1 MEPRGE
7 VSSQSLRLG
16 TLRLGPHV
24 AKYGEVEGI
33 HHLVLLEWEY
43 LYLLLY
49 RYQTSI
55 STCKLGQ
62 GSYHLSGECQALQEI
77 TR

>member
-7 VSSQSLRLG
+7 VLEPEPQAWHSTPGSTRS
-16 TLRLGPHV
+16 
-24 AKYGEVEGI
+24 EVWREVI

-49 RYQTSI
+49 QYHTSI